1 MFFLLLQNSRKV
13 VPLHRVF
20 HSIRFKVNKGW
31 AQRSPFFMS
40 IFQFLYISERSR
52 IVGNGFMLF
61 RSSRNLVGILYCARH
76 EYVHS
81 IGIDRGTA
89 RILGDL
95 TPSRKTN

>member
-40 IFQFLYISERSR
+40 IFQFLHISGAVE
-52 IVGNGFMLF
+52 I
-61 RSSRNLVGILYCARH
+61 
-76 EYVHS
+76 
-81 IGIDRGTA
+81 
-89 RILGDL
+89 
-95 TPSRKTN
+95 